1 MAVVGFWRATGMEFC
16 VPEVCPIESKANVS
30 VLVIKAYIISLF
42 FLVVVLF
49 LAVGDVWTQFSD
61 IEAASLTSN
70 YSFNF
75 HQLVG
80 FSRLTL

>member
-1 MAVVGFWRATGMEFC
+1 VWVLAGKGMEFC
-16 VPEVCPIESKANVS
+16 VPEVFIESKANVS
-30 VLVIKAYIISLF
+30 FLVIKAYTISLF

-61 IEAASLTSN
+61 IEAANLTSN
-70 YSFNF
+70 YTYF
-75 HQLVG
+75 HQLVD